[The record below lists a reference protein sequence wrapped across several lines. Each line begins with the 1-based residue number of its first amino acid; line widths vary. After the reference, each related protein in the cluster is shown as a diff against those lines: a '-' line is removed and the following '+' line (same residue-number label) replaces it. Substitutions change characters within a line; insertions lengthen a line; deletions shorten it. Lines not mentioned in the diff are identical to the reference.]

1 MSARVAKKLR
11 DRVAERGDV
20 RCGLPAEGVLVCT
33 PPSVSTF
40 IDNRYKLLRQLGAG
54 GMGVVW
60 EAEHTGVGRRV
71 AVKLLHK
78 SLLDKETSLLNRLQ
92 REARLA
98 GSLDSPHIAAVLDTG
113 IDPASGSPYLV
124 MEYLVGEDLQTLITR
139 ATRLPPA
146 LAMRIAAQACLGL
159 KKAHEA
165 NIIHR
170 DVKPANMF
178 LARRDGE
185 VTVKILDFGI
195 AKLKADDLA
204 SLDQASLTRTGSL
217 IGSPL
222 FMSPEQA
229 RGMKTI
235 DQRAD
240 VWSLGV
246 VLFNMLT
253 GRTPYDSI
261 DALGELILAIC
272 STASPSVRDFAP
284 EVPMKVAEIVQRA
297 LQIAPEARYQNAG
310 EMFDAIVAELDG
322 PRTIATA
329 ALDEYPEPP
338 PGSRRFLPA
347 TPAGPSGTAV
357 LPSAQGSDIRESGP
371 RVTPGSVSMTI
382 STTPPPASGDTM
394 AAAAPGGTPVP
405 IPGRESL
412 PASPAGETKST
423 SAAAAGAPPPSPASS
438 TVEAAG
444 PKGGARPK
452 VIGAFIAVGLG
463 ALGAWLLMS
472 GGSRVPEGRASD
484 SPPSSTTPAST
495 AAANAA
501 PGPSAVLSG
510 AVTATGDVPAPSAS
524 TEVTPVS
531 SAVESPASKPSAVTT
546 SSAKAPRTGA
556 GSATSRPTAK
566 PVDTSGFG
574 DRK

>member
-1 MSARVAKKLR
+1 MSAL
-11 DRVAERGDV
+11 
-20 RCGLPAEGVLVCT
+20 
-33 PPSVSTF
+33 

-78 SLLDKETSLLNRLQ
+78 ELLTKESSLLGRLQ

-98 GSLDSPHIAAVLDTG
+98 GSLESPHIAAVLDTG
-113 IDPASGSPYLV
+113 VDPGTGSPYLV
-124 MEYLVGEDLQTLITR
+124 MEYLVGEDLQTLIAR
-139 ATRLPPA
+139 AGRLPHELA
-146 LAMRIAAQACLGL
+146 LRIAAQACLGL

-195 AKLKADDLA
+195 AKLRADELT
-204 SLDQASLTRTGSL
+204 SLEQASLTRTGSL

-240 VWSLGV
+240 VWSMGV

-284 EVPMKVAEIVQRA
+284 EVPISVAEIVQRA
-297 LQIAPEARYQNAG
+297 LQISPDMRYQTVA
-310 EMFDAIVAELDG
+310 EMYDAIAAAIEG
-322 PRTIATA
+322 PRTISA
-329 ALDEYPEPP
+329 AQLDEYPEPP

-347 TPAGPSGTAV
+347 TPAGPSGTAM
-357 LPSAQGSDIRESGP
+357 LPSSVPPPDSREGSNP
-371 RVTPGSVSMTI
+371 VTPGSISMTI
-382 STTPPPASGDTM
+382 SEPSLAGSTRTGRPSSGLTPVPPPESVPPPAADPSRLVTTAASRKDTPAETTSKSSTPKLV
-394 AAAAPGGTPVP
+394 AAA
-405 IPGRESL
+405 L
-412 PASPAGETKST
+412 
-423 SAAAAGAPPPSPASS
+423 
-438 TVEAAG
+438 
-444 PKGGARPK
+444 
-452 VIGAFIAVGLG
+452 AVSVG
-463 ALGAWLLMS
+463 ALGAWLLLS
-472 GGSRVPEGRASD
+472 GGTGG
-484 SPPSSTTPAST
+484 
-495 AAANAA
+495 AAANANVI
-501 PGPSAVLSG
+501 GPAGSPPPSTSEPRQG
-510 AVTATGDVPAPSAS
+510 SPTATTSPAIGTAEVVASA
-524 TEVTPVS
+524 EVTPLAS
-531 SAVESPASKPSAVTT
+531 SPANTATAAPTASA
-546 SSAKAPRTGA
+546 APTGA
-556 GSATSRPTAK
+556 PPAPAKPTTITGKPAATGHPTAK